1 MQTPHW
7 LHSYQELG
15 NAYTNS
21 ASPEPASAP
30 EWMAWNEAL
39 ASAIK
44 WPTPWR
50 QTQAALSAFAGQGE
64 LSGSRPSASVYAG
77 HQFGQYNPQL
87 GDGRAILLGEW
98 PVSEVERVDIQL
110 KGAGQTP
117 YSRGGDGKSPVGP
130 VVREYLVS
138 EAMHHLGVPT
148 TRALAAIATGDPV
161 YRSYQ
166 EPGAVLVRV
175 AKSHLRFGSIQY
187 FAMTKDGEGLAE
199 LVSYAADRHFAD
211 SVLAKNAKSVEAKA
225 EVLLEETVKRIAT
238 LVAQWQSLGFV
249 HGVMNT
255 DNMLLSGET
264 IDYGPCAFI
273 DTFKADAKF
282 SAIDTQGRYRLSNQ
296 PGIAHWN
303 TSVLASCLLKVLN
316 TKEEA
321 AVAYAQT
328 VVDEFPSWYT
338 TAYKSQIAVKLGLD
352 AFRPDDTQLH
362 DQFLTL
368 LERDAL
374 DHTLAYRWLVH
385 EALQDGGHTPIS
397 ELFTPSEGLRTWVK
411 DWQLRRA
418 DNSVENS
425 ETAHKMQH
433 ANPVV
438 IPRNHQVAEAIARA
452 ETGDYDYLQSAF
464 ERWKQPYEWQDQ
476 DRNWAAAPEPSE
488 RVHQTFCGT

>member
-1 MQTPHW
+1 
-7 LHSYQELG
+7 
-15 NAYTNS
+15 
-21 ASPEPASAP
+21 
-30 EWMAWNEAL
+30 
-39 ASAIK
+39 
-44 WPTPWR
+44 
-50 QTQAALSAFAGQGE
+50 
-64 LSGSRPSASVYAG
+64 
-77 HQFGQYNPQL
+77 
-87 GDGRAILLGEW
+87 
-98 PVSEVERVDIQL
+98 
-110 KGAGQTP
+110 
-117 YSRGGDGKSPVGP
+117 
-130 VVREYLVS
+130 
-138 EAMHHLGVPT
+138 
-148 TRALAAIATGDPV
+148 
-161 YRSYQ
+161 
-166 EPGAVLVRV
+166 V

-211 SVLAKNAKSVEAKA
+211 SVLAKNAQTVEAKA
-225 EVLLEETVKRIAT
+225 EILLEETVKRIAT
-238 LVAQWQSLGFV
+238 LIAQWQSLGFV

-338 TAYKSQIAVKLGLD
+338 TAYKSQIAAKLGLD

-362 DQFLTL
+362 DQFLTV

-385 EALQDGGHTPIS
+385 EALQDSGHTPIGD
-397 ELFTPSEGLRTWVK
+397 LFTPSEGLRSWVK

-452 ETGDYDYLQSAF
+452 ETGDYGYLQSAF

-476 DRNWAAAPEPSE
+476 DRNWAATPEPSE